1 MRYAQDYDTDRKVAL
16 FLDRLRMGDT
26 TPAMADVTR
35 DAIKA
40 LQEHLERITAP

>member
-1 MRYAQDYDTDRKVAL
+1 MTPADYEAARKVAL
-16 FLDRLRMGDT
+16 WLDRCRMGDT

-40 LQEHLERITAP
+40 LQEHLERLGAP